1 MLQQKFKEIGELI
14 AEAVKNGN
22 YKIVAE
28 RGGFYDYSN
37 GKLYV
42 DDETTGFRF
51 AFNAEKGYIV
61 WIGDNWLSR
70 YIKGE
75 YEKRI
80 ATEAGK
86 VEESMKKVWLDE
98 DIKKKQ
104 AELDEL
110 RKEAAL

>member
-1 MLQQKFKEIGELI
+1 MLQQKFNEIGELI
-14 AEAVKNGN
+14 AEAVRNGN
-22 YKIVAE
+22 YKIEAE
-28 RGGFYDYSN
+28 KGGFYDYSF

-42 DDETTGFRF
+42 DDETRAFSF
-51 AFNAEKGYIV
+51 AYNAEKGLIV
-61 WIGDNWLSR
+61 WRGDYWLSS

-75 YEKRI
+75 DEKRI

>member
-1 MLQQKFKEIGELI
+1 MLQQKFNEIGELI
-14 AEAVKNGN
+14 AEAVRSGN

-28 RGGFYDYSN
+28 RGGFDDYSFS
-37 GKLYV
+37 KLYV
-42 DDETTGFRF
+42 DDEKTGFRF
-51 AFNAEKGYIV
+51 AFNAEKGYIA

-75 YEKRI
+75 DEKRI